1 MKPDAVLNRNHTLF
15 QSISKMSDEAR
26 FQTTILFHGN
36 CIDGW
41 FAAYFAYCQLN
52 QYGGIQ
58 MFPIAPSQPNTWPAA
73 EVMEGTDVWLL
84 DVSVPAYVREE
95 WTEARVRSIQCIDH
109 HATAIEQWPADA
121 CPIHTEHCAA
131 LQTHEYFYPGM
142 PIPAWLH
149 SIDRVDRWVDVTY
162 EDRCLREFLHEL
174 ARLPVQ
180 HRLADAIHLTNSFIY
195 NITEHPEAYAWYVEQ
210 GEKGLH
216 MKDGQL
222 WSIIKSKG
230 YIVRI
235 DEKHVAE
242 WQVPSTW
249 LGHKLFL
256 MNTTDVVLDT
266 TEASHLVFTN
276 DADISIFINYRNKVF
291 YTKGQKSTMKSMV
304 VYSARSA
311 VTHGINL
318 TEGTIF
324 NGHPTSAGASLVRGE
339 AEHFPFLIESL

>member
-1 MKPDAVLNRNHTLF
+1 
-15 QSISKMSDEAR
+15 MSDEAR

-52 QYGGIQ
+52 QFGGIQ

-84 DVSVPAYVREE
+84 DVSVPAYIREE

-109 HATAIEQWPADA
+109 HASAIEQWPADA

-180 HRLADAIHLTNSFIY
+180 KRLADAIHLTNSFIY
-195 NITEHPEAYAWYVEQ
+195 NITEHPEAYAWYVGQ

-216 MKDGQL
+216 IKDSQL
-222 WSIIKSKG
+222 LSIIKSKG
-230 YIVRI
+230 YIVRV
-235 DEKHVAE
+235 DEKYVAE

-249 LGHKLFL
+249 LGRKLFL
-256 MNTTDVVLDT
+256 MDTTDVVLDT

-291 YTKGQKSTMKSMV
+291 YTKGQQNTMKSMV

-311 VTHGINL
+311 VAHGINL

-324 NGHPTSAGASLVRGE
+324 NGHPTSAGASLVHGE
-339 AEHFPFLIESL
+339 AVHFPFLIESL

>member
-1 MKPDAVLNRNHTLF
+1 
-15 QSISKMSDEAR
+15 MSDEAR

-41 FAAYFAYCQLN
+41 FAAYFAYCRLN

-109 HATAIEQWPADA
+109 HASAIEQWPADA

-131 LQTHEYFYPGM
+131 LQTHQYFYPGM

-180 HRLADAIHLTNSFIY
+180 RRLAEAIQRTNQFVYNMFNQPDARDLYMKVGSETLYHKD
-195 NITEHPEAYAWYVEQ
+195 EHIR
-210 GEKGLH
+210 GL
-216 MKDGQL
+216 
-222 WSIIKSKG
+222 IESKG
-230 YIVRI
+230 HIVTME
-235 DEKHVAE
+235 EKHVE
-242 WQVPSTW
+242 SWRLPSTW
-249 LGHKLFL
+249 LGRKVFL
-256 MNTTDVVLDT
+256 MNTTDVALDT
-266 TEASHLVFTN
+266 TETSHLVFMKHT
-276 DADISIFINYRNKVF
+276 DVSVFINYRTKVF
-291 YTKGQKSTMKSMV
+291 YTKVHQGTMKSMV

-311 VTHGINL
+311 VAHGINL

-339 AEHFPFLIESL
+339 AVHFPFLPESL